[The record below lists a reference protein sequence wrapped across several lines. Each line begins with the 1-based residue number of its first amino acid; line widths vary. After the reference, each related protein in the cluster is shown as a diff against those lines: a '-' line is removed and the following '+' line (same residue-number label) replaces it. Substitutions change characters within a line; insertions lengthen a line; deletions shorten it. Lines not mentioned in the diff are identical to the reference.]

1 MDELDLGMQPH
12 CPTCGTVLRDVKG
25 GYVCI
30 ECNLAH
36 VGDVR
41 SG

>member
-1 MDELDLGMQPH
+1 MDDLDIGAQPK

-30 ECNLAH
+30 ECNMAY
-36 VGDVR
+36 VGDV
-41 SG
+41 GTG